1 MHTQKAVKKVPC
13 DWHQA
18 YISAALKAK
27 GTNLS
32 ALSEANGY
40 SRNNLRNAL
49 YRSYPKAEK
58 IIADFL
64 SVPLHELWPDRWTAD
79 GQRIR
84 PRYAYLY
91 INTDACSVAA

>member
-1 MHTQKAVKKVPC
+1 MHTQNAVKKVPC

-58 IIADFL
+58 IIADAIG
-64 SVPLHELWPDRWTAD
+64 VEPEEIWPS
-79 GQRIR
+79 
-84 PRYAYLY
+84 RY
-91 INTDACSVAA
+91 SS